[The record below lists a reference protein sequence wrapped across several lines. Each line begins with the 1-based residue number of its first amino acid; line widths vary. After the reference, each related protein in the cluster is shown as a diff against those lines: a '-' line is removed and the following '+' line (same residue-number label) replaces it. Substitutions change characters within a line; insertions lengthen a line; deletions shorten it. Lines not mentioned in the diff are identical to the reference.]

1 MTSSEF
7 SEYFR
12 SDNGQRS
19 MGRLI
24 CFICTM
30 LVLATSI
37 GVSIAKQEVCDIP
50 YGWAC
55 FIAMMYGVNKFGTK
69 PGPVEK
75 EGE

>member
-30 LVLATSI
+30 IILSVCV
-37 GVSIAKQEVCDIP
+37 GVSIATQKICDIP
-50 YGWAC
+50 YGWSA
-55 FIAMMYGVNKFGTK
+55 FICIMYGVNKFGTK
-69 PGPVEK
+69 SGPVEK